1 MTFRECA
8 IVQNCSSKYRLS
20 SSSVMN
26 SEIGTTNS
34 SHYGKLRASAA
45 SVICS
50 ALLACSSLPVAAPL
64 TKTTSRPEPVRYSP
78 GSVAATPRLVLS
90 GPESASAPA
99 LMPPA
104 AGESSAEDPDA
115 RDDWFYF
122 QRTYPSFSLPRDAR
136 RAAWESRPRIEIN
149 SVTASAA
156 GKWESIG
163 PSPTSPIFFYNWG
176 LTSGRINAVA
186 VSPANPRI
194 VIAGS
199 STGGIWQSTDDG
211 NSFVPVSDDQVDL
224 AVGSISFSKS
234 NPSIVYAGMGDTK
247 LGYLGS
253 GVLKSTDGGKTWS
266 RVSGNSLPSPG
277 TISKIEVDP
286 ADSNRV
292 YAAQYSR
299 LSGGKVTSSGFY
311 VSTDGGVNWTQ
322 TFAGAPRDVAID
334 PGNSRRLYL
343 GVSRIDQSLDPPF
356 GLYLSTDRGS
366 TWSALF
372 TAEFDLSQRRDIR
385 VALTPA
391 DTQTVYAYFG
401 GRNGADFAARLRIS
415 TDGGA
420 TWSERNTS
428 LFDTTQF
435 GYNTYIVASPA
446 DANTVYLG
454 SRDIF
459 KSTDA
464 GVSWTNLT
472 LNYAVLDDPTFTP
485 GLSRSHADQ
494 HALAFVPGNPEQFF
508 VGNDGGI
515 SKSTDGGSTFRSL
528 NATLTLTQ
536 FVGLS
541 VHPTDRTITY
551 GGTQDNGSQRRF
563 AAQGRWYEIATGD
576 GGHVVINPLDP
587 SIVFTTYIRGAIYR
601 FFANGTWFDNQI
613 AWNWSFGEPL
623 ENARMAF
630 YPPFTGNGV
639 DQTLYFGTWRLFI
652 SANLGDS
659 WLAPAGDLDLTK
671 GLTDSG
677 RDVLSAIAVAR
688 SNPNHIYTGS
698 VQGRAMVSGDGGRTW
713 TDVTSGLPDRSITS
727 LAVDAADPAIAYVA
741 VSGFNSGHLFK
752 TGNSGATWTDISN
765 GLPDI
770 PVNALLIDPVIP
782 DTLYAG
788 SDIGVFRST
797 DRGASW
803 RAFNKGIPPVVVH
816 EFTAQRSGLI
826 QVATYGRG
834 AYEFAG
840 NRRPVIDSASFDG
853 KKKLTISGSAF
864 GETPRVLINGQDRS
878 DRIKSS
884 SGSDITLKAKP
895 NKLGLTEGD
904 NTVQVITTDDV
915 GSNVFTLRL

>member
-1 MTFRECA
+1 
-8 IVQNCSSKYRLS
+8 
-20 SSSVMN
+20 MN
-26 SEIGTTNS
+26 SEISPGNS
-34 SHYGKLRASAA
+34 SSHGKLRVIAA
-45 SVICS
+45 SVICL
-50 ALLACSSLPVAAPL
+50 ALLACSSLPVAAPP
-64 TKTTSRPEPVRYSP
+64 TRTNTSQPKHEGLQTSLA
-78 GSVAATPRLVLS
+78 SVAATPGLFLR
-90 GPESASAPA
+90 GPSFASAAA

-104 AGESSAEDPDA
+104 AGESSTEEPDA

-136 RAAWESRPRIEIN
+136 RAAWQSRPRIESN
-149 SVTASAA
+149 SVSASAA

-163 PSPTSPIFFYNWG
+163 PSPTSPVFFSNWG
-176 LTSGRINAVA
+176 PTSGRINAVA

-199 STGGIWQSTDDG
+199 STGGIWRSTNDG
-211 NSFVPVSDDQVDL
+211 ESFVPVTDDQVDL

-247 LGYLGS
+247 VGYLGS
-253 GVLKSTDGGKTWS
+253 GVLKSTDGGRTWS
-266 RVSGNSLPSPG
+266 RMSGNSLPSPG

-292 YAAQYSR
+292 YAAQYSK
-299 LSGGKVTSSGFY
+299 LSGGKVTSSGLY
-311 VSTDGGVNWTQ
+311 VSTDGGINWTR
-322 TFAGAPRDVAID
+322 TFTGAPRDVAID

-343 GVSRIDQSLDPPF
+343 GVSRIEQSLDPPF

-372 TAEFDLSQRRDIR
+372 TAEFDLNQRRDIR

-401 GRNGADFAARLRIS
+401 GRNGPDFSARLRIS
-415 TDGGA
+415 RDGGA

-428 LFDTTQF
+428 LFDTNQF

-464 GVSWTNLT
+464 GVSWTNKT
-472 LNYAVLDDPTFTP
+472 LNYAGLNDPTFTP
-485 GLSRSHADQ
+485 ERSTTHADQ

-528 NATLTLTQ
+528 NATLTLAQ
-536 FVGLS
+536 IVGLA

-551 GGTQDNGSQRRF
+551 IGTQDNGTQRHF
-563 AAQGRWYEIATGD
+563 VDQGRWYEIAVGD

-587 SIVFTTYIRGAIYR
+587 SMVFITYVRGSIYR
-601 FFANGTWFDNQI
+601 FFANGTWFDTQL
-613 AWNWSFGEPL
+613 AWNSTFGEPP
-623 ENARMAF
+623 EGARIAF

-671 GLTDSG
+671 GVTDSG

-688 SNPNHIYTGS
+688 SDPNHIYTGS

-713 TDVTSGLPDRSITS
+713 TDVTHGLPDRSITS
-727 LAVDAADPAIAYVA
+727 VAVDAADPATAYLA
-741 VSGFNSGHLFK
+741 VSGFNTSHVFK
-752 TGNSGATWTDISN
+752 TTNSGETWANISS

-782 DTLYAG
+782 NTLYAG
-788 SDIGVFRST
+788 TDIGVFRST
-797 DRGASW
+797 DRGSSW

-816 EFTAQRSGLI
+816 EFTAQPSGLI

-840 NRRPVIDSASFDG
+840 NPRPTIDSASFDG

-864 GETPRVLINGQDRS
+864 GEAPRVLINGVDKS
-878 DRIKSS
+878 GKIKSS
-884 SGSDITLKAKP
+884 SDSSMTVKGKS

-904 NTVQVITTDDV
+904 NTVQVITSDDA
-915 GSNVFTLRL
+915 GSNVVTVRL